1 MFLEIVTPEASIVTA
16 EINSVT
22 VPGVDG
28 RFQVLKNHASIISLL
43 VQGTVT
49 FSGAPNI
56 TQGFEDR
63 FVKDE
68 KSGKWELEINGGTI
82 EVNNDKIIILAD

>member
-28 RFQVLKNHASIISLL
+28 KFQMLKNHASILSLL
-43 VQGTVT
+43 EQGTVSFEGT
-49 FSGAPNI
+49 PKI
-56 TQGFEDR
+56 TAGFENR
-63 FVKDE
+63 FFQDK
-68 KSGKWELEINGGTI
+68 KGNWSIEISGGTV
-82 EVNNDKIIILAD
+82 EVNDNKIIVLAD